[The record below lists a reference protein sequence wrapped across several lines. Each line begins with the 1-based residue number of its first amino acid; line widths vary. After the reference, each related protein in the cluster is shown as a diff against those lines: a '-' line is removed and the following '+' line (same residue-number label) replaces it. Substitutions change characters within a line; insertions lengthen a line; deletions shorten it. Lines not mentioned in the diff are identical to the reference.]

1 MDLVKRL
8 YRKENYTFQKSIN
21 IEDKLYT
28 KLKYIVNYKYDTT
41 MSEVI
46 NMCIENLIKQKKV
59 KYYDKP
65 QDEIMIYRSIMIR
78 KENWEGLKSIKNK
91 NGITITRL
99 INIAIKEFVTK
110 HE

>member
-8 YRKENYTFQKSIN
+8 Y
-21 IEDKLYT
+21 
-28 KLKYIVNYKYDTT
+28 
-41 MSEVI
+41 
-46 NMCIENLIKQKKV
+46 
-59 KYYDKP
+59 
-65 QDEIMIYRSIMIR
+65 R